1 MTAYDYPLL
10 GLFWTFLWFYF
21 VIAWLVIMFHVII
34 DIFRSTDLSGV
45 PKAGWLFVIFV
56 LPIFGV
62 LAYVIVRGHHAPAE
76 QPAPAEAPAAAA
88 PA

>member
-21 VIAWLVIMFHVII
+21 VATWLVIMFHVIL
-34 DIFRSTDLSGV
+34 DIFRRDDSGV
-45 PKAGWLFVIFV
+45 LKAGWLFIVFI

-62 LAYVIVRGHHAPAE
+62 LAYVIARGH
-76 QPAPAEAPAAAA
+76 QPAGANAVADAA
-88 PA
+88 PATA